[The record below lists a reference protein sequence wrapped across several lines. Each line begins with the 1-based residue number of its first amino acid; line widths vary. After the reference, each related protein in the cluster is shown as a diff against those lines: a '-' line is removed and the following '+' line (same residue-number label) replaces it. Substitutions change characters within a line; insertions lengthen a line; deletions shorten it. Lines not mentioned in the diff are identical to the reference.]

1 MSFPGSSFR
10 SPSFRTASC
19 RRVILAFGMVLSHS
33 LAVFAAQS
41 STTPPSQSSD
51 ATFRIAGTIVNAI
64 GGNPLARARV
74 TIVDAKNRQKAQ
86 WMITSDDGRFDFKQ
100 VSPGKYSLQGAKR
113 GFIPAFYDEH
123 EGFSTAIVTGAGLD
137 TEHLVL
143 RLDPSAMLSG
153 KILDELGEPVRQATV
168 SLYRED
174 RQVGVGRIIK
184 FRVSMTDDQGGYEFS
199 NLDAGSYFVSATAKP
214 WYALHTV
221 SSGEPAAGN
230 LPAAVDQ
237 SLDVAYAITYYG
249 DATEPDDATPIPV
262 RGGDR
267 LQADIH
273 LNPVPALHLLFHVPE
288 NGANG
293 FTMPMLQ
300 KPSFDGME
308 MIQSDGMQQL
318 SPGVFE
324 MTGVAPGRYSV
335 RTPEAGRGAEANEVD
350 ITTNGQE
357 LDMSTAQRASTVKA
371 TIQVLGEATLP
382 PQIEVALRNS
392 KMRIVAWQ
400 EMDAK
405 GEVAFQDLAPGKY
418 DVLAG
423 SRPKAYSVA
432 RMSSESGVIPGHTLN
447 VTAGAAMAITLS
459 LVGGTVNVEG
469 FARRAGKA
477 TSGAM
482 VVLVPKN
489 PESNREL
496 FRRDQSDQDGSFLLR
511 SVIPGSYTIVAIE
524 NGWDLDWSRPGV
536 IEHYA
541 KQGQTITVTGQTQT
555 TMHLTDQVEVQ
566 SR

>member
-1 MSFPGSSFR
+1 
-10 SPSFRTASC
+10 
-19 RRVILAFGMVLSHS
+19 VILAFGIVLSHS
-33 LAVFAAQS
+33 LGIFVAQS
-41 STTPPSQSSD
+41 STAPPSQSSV

-184 FRVSMTDDQGGYEFS
+184 FRVSMTDDQGAYEFS
-199 NLDAGSYFVSATAKP
+199 QLDAGSYFISATAKP

-221 SSGEPAAGN
+221 SSGQSGAENPAGI
-230 LPAAVDQ
+230 VDQ

-262 RGGDR
+262 RGGDH
-267 LQADIH
+267 LQADIR

-308 MIQSDGMQQL
+308 MIQSDGMSQV

-324 MTGVAPGRYSV
+324 MTGIAPGRYSV
-335 RTPEAGRGAEANEVD
+335 RTPEAGSEANDVD
-350 ITTNGQE
+350 VTTNGQE
-357 LDMSTAQRASTVKA
+357 LDMSTAQRAGTVKA
-371 TIQVLGEATLP
+371 TIQVLGEPTLP

-392 KMRIVAWQ
+392 KMRVVAWQ

-405 GEVAFQDLAPGKY
+405 GEVTFQDLAPGKY

-423 SRPKAYSVA
+423 SRPKAYSVVK
-432 RMSSESGVIPGHTLN
+432 MSSESGVIAGHTLN
-447 VTAGAAMAITLS
+447 VTAGASMTITFS

-469 FARRAGKA
+469 FAKRAGKA

-541 KQGQTITVTGQTQT
+541 QNGQTITVSDQTQT
-555 TMHLTDQVEVQ
+555 TMHLTEQVEVQ
-566 SR
+566 PR

>member
-1 MSFPGSSFR
+1 M
-10 SPSFRTASC
+10 
-19 RRVILAFGMVLSHS
+19 ILAFGMVLSHS

-41 STTPPSQSSD
+41 STAPPSQSSD
-51 ATFRIAGTIVNAI
+51 ATFRIAGTVANAI
-64 GGNPLARARV
+64 GGNRLARARV

-199 NLDAGSYFVSATAKP
+199 NLDAGSYFISATAKP

-237 SLDVAYAITYYG
+237 SLDVAYAITYYS

-262 RGGDR
+262 RGGDH
-267 LQADIH
+267 LQADVH

-308 MIQSDGMQQL
+308 MIQNDGMQQV
-318 SPGVFE
+318 SPGVFA

-335 RTPEAGRGAEANEVD
+335 RTPEAGQGGEANEVD

-371 TIQVLGEATLP
+371 TIQVLGEPTLP

-423 SRPKAYSVA
+423 SRPKAYSVLK
-432 RMSSESGVIPGHTLN
+432 MSSESGVTPGHTLN
-447 VTAGAAMAITLS
+447 VTAGASMTITLS

-489 PESNREL
+489 PEINREL

-541 KQGQTITVTGQTQT
+541 QHGQTITVTDRTQS
-555 TMHLTDQVEVQ
+555 TMHLTEQVEVQ
-566 SR
+566 PR

>member
-10 SPSFRTASC
+10 SPSFR
-19 RRVILAFGMVLSHS
+19 RVILACGMVLSHS
-33 LAVFAAQS
+33 LAIFAAQS
-41 STTPPSQSSD
+41 STAPPSQSSD

-123 EGFSTAIVTGAGLD
+123 EGFSTAVVTGAGLD

-168 SLYRED
+168 SLYREN

-184 FRVSMTDDQGGYEFS
+184 FRVSVTDDQGGYEFS
-199 NLDAGSYFVSATAKP
+199 PLDAGSYFISATAKP

-221 SSGEPAAGN
+221 SSGEASAGN
-230 LPAAVDQ
+230 LPSAVDQ

-262 RGGDR
+262 RGGDH

-273 LNPVPALHLLFHVPE
+273 LNPVPALHLIFHVPE
-288 NGANG
+288 NGPNG

-308 MIQSDGMQQL
+308 MIQSDGMQQV

-400 EMDAK
+400 EMDTK
-405 GEVAFQDLAPGKY
+405 GEVVFQDLAPGKY

-432 RMSSESGVIPGHTLN
+432 RMSSESGVIAGHTLN
-447 VTAGAAMAITLS
+447 VTAGASMAITLS

-555 TMHLTDQVEVQ
+555 TMHLTDQIEVQ

>member
-1 MSFPGSSFR
+1 
-10 SPSFRTASC
+10 
-19 RRVILAFGMVLSHS
+19 VILACGMVLSHS
-33 LAVFAAQS
+33 LAIFAAQS
-41 STTPPSQSSD
+41 STALPSQSPD

-168 SLYRED
+168 SLYREN

-184 FRVSMTDDQGGYEFS
+184 FRVSVTDDQGGYEFS
-199 NLDAGSYFVSATAKP
+199 RLDAGSYFISATAKP

-221 SSGEPAAGN
+221 SSGEPSARN
-230 LPAAVDQ
+230 LPSAVDQ

-262 RGGDR
+262 RGGDH

-273 LNPVPALHLLFHVPE
+273 LNPVPALHLIFHVPE
-288 NGANG
+288 NGPNG
-293 FTMPMLQ
+293 FNMPMLQ

-308 MIQSDGMQQL
+308 MIQSDGMRQL
-318 SPGVFE
+318 SSEVFE

-400 EMDAK
+400 EMDTK
-405 GEVAFQDLAPGKY
+405 GEVVFQDLAPGKY

-432 RMSSESGVIPGHTLN
+432 RMSSESGVIAGHTLN
-447 VTAGAAMAITLS
+447 VTAGASMAITFS

-511 SVIPGSYTIVAIE
+511 SVIPGLYTIVAIE

-541 KQGQTITVTGQTQT
+541 KQGQTITVSGQTQT
-555 TMHLTDQVEVQ
+555 TMHLTDQIEVQ

>member
-10 SPSFRTASC
+10 SPSFRRGSF
-19 RRVILAFGMVLSHS
+19 RRVILAFGIVLSHS
-33 LAVFAAQS
+33 LAIFAAQS
-41 STTPPSQSSD
+41 STAPPSQSSD

-100 VSPGKYSLQGAKR
+100 VNPGKYSLQGAKR

-168 SLYRED
+168 SLYREN

-184 FRVSMTDDQGGYEFS
+184 FRVSVTDDQGGYEFS
-199 NLDAGSYFVSATAKP
+199 PLDAGSYFISATAKP

-221 SSGEPAAGN
+221 SSGEASAGN
-230 LPAAVDQ
+230 LPSAVDQ

-262 RGGDR
+262 RGGDH

-273 LNPVPALHLLFHVPE
+273 LNPVPALHLIFHVPE
-288 NGANG
+288 NGPNG

-308 MIQSDGMQQL
+308 MIQSDGMQQV

-400 EMDAK
+400 EMDTK
-405 GEVAFQDLAPGKY
+405 GEVVFQDLAPGKY

-423 SRPKAYSVA
+423 SRPKAYSVVQI
-432 RMSSESGVIPGHTLN
+432 SSESGVIAGHTLN
-447 VTAGAAMAITLS
+447 VTAGASMTITLS

-477 TSGAM
+477 ISGAM

-541 KQGQTITVTGQTQT
+541 KQGQTITVTDHTQT
-555 TMHLTDQVEVQ
+555 TMHLAEQVEVQ
-566 SR
+566 PR